1 MKFRVLAVS
10 TLIGAASYASTSLAQ
25 GDGTLA
31 VEMSRMP
38 QAAFDNVTSGR
49 LASPGAPS
57 VLEGNRPASGMLP
70 HSGPVRDVGTVS
82 AHSTSGS
89 TDLRRGLPRD

>member
-10 TLIGAASYASTSLAQ
+10 TLVAAASYASASLAQ

-38 QAAFDNVTSGR
+38 QAFDHVTSGR

-82 AHSTSGS
+82 ARSTSGS
-89 TDLRRGLPRD
+89 TDIRRGLRSD